1 MTDVVDIA
9 RANGIFILT
18 FDRAA
23 SRNALSVELAKAIV
37 AALAEADGDPA
48 VRGIVLTGAGDRAFC
63 AGVDLVEAQAV
74 TPDRVEGWFAT
85 VCAVY
90 RQIVMADKP
99 VIAALNGVAA
109 GAGFQIAL
117 AADLRVAHAGV
128 RMGQPEINAG
138 IPSIMGGHWMGLHLG
153 RSIVQDL
160 SLTGR
165 LMEAAEAERLGLINR
180 MVGEGDV
187 VPAACALATEL
198 AAKPGVA
205 WARTKAR
212 FREQALARFDA
223 AFRAAVEGQREA
235 FEKGEPQGIMEGFFK
250 NRGGGG

>member
-1 MTDVVDIA
+1 MTDVVNIA

-23 SRNALSVELAKAIV
+23 SRNALSVEMAEAIV
-37 AALAEADGDPA
+37 ATLAEADGDA
-48 VRGIVLTGAGDRAFC
+48 TVRGIVLTGAGDRAFC
-63 AGVDLVEAQAV
+63 AGVDLAEAQAV
-74 TPDRVEGWFAT
+74 TPDRIEGWFAT

-90 RQIVMADKP
+90 RQIVMTDKP
-99 VIAALNGVAA
+99 VIAGLNGVAA

-117 AADLRVAHAGV
+117 AADLRVAHGGV

-153 RSIVQDL
+153 RSVVQDL

-165 LMEAAEAERLGLINR
+165 LIEAAEAERLGLINR
-180 MVGEGDV
+180 MVAEGEV
-187 VPAACALATEL
+187 VAAACALAAEL

-212 FREQALARFDA
+212 FREQALEGFDA

-235 FEKGEPQGIMEGFFK
+235 FEKGEPQGIMAGFLG
-250 NRGGGG
+250 R